1 MAVYMKAGN
10 VELPA
15 PIKMSVS
22 DEIIWSA
29 NTGRSTN
36 SGKMIGDVIAEK
48 KTLDVEWGV
57 LTAAELKKIS
67 SNLKS
72 GFLPVSFYEEGTF
85 ITITSYRGTLK
96 KDYLG
101 YFGDVHY
108 YKNITVS
115 IIQQ

>member
-1 MAVYMKAGN
+1 MAVFIKAGN

-15 PIKMSVS
+15 PTKISVS
-22 DEIIWSA
+22 NEIIWSS
-29 NTGRSTN
+29 NTGRSTE

-48 KTLDVEWGV
+48 KTVDVEWSK
-57 LTAAELKKIS
+57 LTAADLKKIS

-72 GFLPVSFYEEGTF
+72 GFIPVSFNDEGSVV
-85 ITITSYRGTLK
+85 TITAYRGTLK

-101 YFGDVHY
+101 YFGGVHY
-108 YKNITVS
+108 YDNVTVS

>member
-29 NTGRSTN
+29 NTGRSTD

-57 LTAAELKKIS
+57 LTAAELKTIT

-72 GFLPVSFYEEGTF
+72 GFHPISFYDDGSF

-101 YFGDVHY
+101 YFGGVHY
-108 YKNITVS
+108 YNNVTVS